1 MFCNIFT
8 KRFYTVTTTS
18 VTSRKPLWRRK
29 QTFYHK
35 LWNALT
41 AKKWQEFNELLYSMR
56 QDGLNDDEVTYTL
69 KAHYFILNP
78 HVAVENCF
86 LVLEEMKK
94 ALIHPSV
101 IRMNEFLINSY
112 FELEELSCE
121 PPRLLWQNFTK
132 MIWQTS
138 LKLNRQRRHRLIKQL
153 LLKDPNDLMKVSQKD
168 IEAMAI
174 EEYNNNLLT
183 PFMSI
188 KEIYDDPI
196 EVNLDKFKEVK
207 IKKLDFQSQYTLDHM
222 DKLE

>member
-1 MFCNIFT
+1 MLCNIFT

-18 VTSRKPLWRRK
+18 VASRKPLWRRK
-29 QTFYHK
+29 QTFYHR
-35 LWNALT
+35 LWNSLT
-41 AKKWQEFNELLYSMR
+41 AKKWQEFNELLRTMR
-56 QDGLNDDEVTYTL
+56 ESGLNDDEVTYTL

-153 LLKDPNDLMKVSQKD
+153 LLKDPNDLMNISQKD
-168 IEAMAI
+168 IESMAI
-174 EEYNNNLLT
+174 EEFNDNLLT

-188 KEIYDDPI
+188 KEIHDDPI
-196 EVNLDKFKEVK
+196 DVNLDKFKDVK

-222 DKLE
+222 DKVE